1 MHHCHSQ
8 CRLSGVLESNP
19 VKPVFASRRGIA
31 TPRKSSLLSVFVIG
45 AGFVFGFPTVAAYQD
60 MASYVA
66 GTETSDARWRAVVER
81 SLAGST
87 HAAEM
92 PFVDS
97 TVTGSISAGGMRAP
111 GVGSVAFRAKNGS
124 TSETPDEDR
133 VNRGEKRGRVVN
145 VTPVAPPRSF
155 NAGSVFKR
163 TSMLTHPSLDGAE
176 VIMAFDRPQTLGQ
189 EIEIAAAFHPRA
201 RKKVD
206 PAVPAM
212 LANLVTNDKPDILAT
227 AYAPAKPDFAELS
240 PFATLLKGE
249 ADPNEGRFIPPLG
262 DGDHAW
268 MKKPLPAAVF
278 SEAEQKCLT
287 AGVYFEARGETVKGQ
302 AAVAQVI
309 LNRVRNPAYPDTIC
323 GVVYQNDHW
332 RNRCQFSFAC
342 DGIRDRVASPAHW
355 AMARDVSMAVTAGK
369 IFIPEVASSTHY
381 HATYVNPRW
390 AGTMEKM
397 KKIGLHI
404 FYRTHNGGWN

>member
-1 MHHCHSQ
+1 M
-8 CRLSGVLESNP
+8 
-19 VKPVFASRRGIA
+19 KPVSVARRGIA
-31 TPRKSSLLSVFVIG
+31 TPRKSSLMSIVVVG
-45 AGFVFGFPTVAAYQD
+45 AGFLLGFPTVAAYQD
-60 MASYVA
+60 MASYVS
-66 GTETSDARWRAVVER
+66 GRDAPDVRWGAVIEKAV
-81 SLAGST
+81 AGST

-97 TVTGSISAGGMRAP
+97 TVTGSISGSGMNAP
-111 GVGSVAFRAKNGS
+111 GVGAVAFRAKNGS
-124 TSETPDEDR
+124 AADTPDEDR
-133 VNRGEKRGRVVN
+133 VNRSEKRGRVVN
-145 VTPVAPPRSF
+145 VAPVAPPKSF

-163 TSMLTHPSLDGAE
+163 TSMLTHPTVGGEE
-176 VIMAFDRPQTLGQ
+176 VVMAFDRPRILGK
-189 EIEIAAAFHPRA
+189 EIEIAAAFHPRVG
-201 RKKVD
+201 RKVD

-212 LANLVTNDKPDILAT
+212 LASLVTNNKPDILAT
-227 AYAPAKPDFAELS
+227 AYAPATPDYAELS

-249 ADPNEGRFIPPLG
+249 ADPDEGRFIPPLG
-262 DGDHAW
+262 EGDHAW
-268 MKKPLPAAVF
+268 MKKPLPPEVF
-278 SEAEQKCLT
+278 SQAEQKCLT
-287 AGVYFEARGETVKGQ
+287 AGVYFEARGENLKGQ

-355 AMARDVSMAVTAGK
+355 AMARDVAMAVTAGK
-369 IFIPEVASSTHY
+369 IFIPEVGSSTHY

-397 KKIGLHI
+397 KKIGLHV
-404 FYRTHNGGWN
+404 FYRTHGGGWN

>member
-1 MHHCHSQ
+1 M
-8 CRLSGVLESNP
+8 
-19 VKPVFASRRGIA
+19 KPVSVARRGIA
-31 TPRKSSLLSVFVIG
+31 TPRKSSLLSIIVVG
-45 AGFVFGFPTVAAYQD
+45 AGFLLGFPTVTAYQD
-60 MASYVA
+60 VASYVSGRDSA
-66 GTETSDARWRAVVER
+66 EVRWGAVIERAV
-81 SLAGST
+81 AGST

-97 TVTGSISAGGMRAP
+97 TVTGAISGSGMVAP
-111 GVGSVAFRAKNGS
+111 GVGPVAFRAKNGS
-124 TSETPDEDR
+124 TTDTPDEDR
-133 VNRGEKRGRVVN
+133 VNRSEKRGRVVN
-145 VTPVAPPRSF
+145 VAPVAPPRSF

-163 TSMLTHPSLDGAE
+163 TSMLTHPTIGGEE
-176 VIMAFDRPQTLGQ
+176 VVMAFDRPRILGK

-201 RKKVD
+201 GRKVD

-212 LANLVTNDKPDILAT
+212 LASLVTNNKPDILAT
-227 AYAPAKPDFAELS
+227 AYAPATPDYAELS

-249 ADPNEGRFIPPLG
+249 ADPNEGRFIPPMG
-262 DGDHAW
+262 EGDHAW
-268 MKKPLPAAVF
+268 IKKPLPPEVF
-278 SEAEQKCLT
+278 SQAEQKCLT
-287 AGVYFEARGETVKGQ
+287 AGVYFEARGENLKGQ

-355 AMARDVSMAVTAGK
+355 AMARDVAMAVTAGK
-369 IFIPEVASSTHY
+369 IFIPEVGSSTHY

-397 KKIGLHI
+397 KKIGLHV
-404 FYRTHNGGWN
+404 FYRTHGGGWN